1 MATAVGAVVGIGA
14 SLFGMAQQRKAMKEQ
29 EKAMKEQ
36 RSLQRAA
43 DARER
48 RQLLRQQAIA
58 RGQTVNV
65 SAQIGGGQGGTSG
78 SGLVGG
84 LYGLQSQVSS
94 SLGFQQMASQSVDKQ
109 QKFLNRAAQY
119 QTTAGIAEGLGQL
132 GSGLMGT
139 SFGQGLAGRAK
150 GMLGMANP
158 IQSSGFGMRYTS

>member
-36 RSLQRAA
+36 RNLQRAA

-48 RQLLRQQAIA
+48 RQMLRQAAIA

-65 SAQIGGGQGGTSG
+65 AAQIGGGQGATMG
-78 SGLVGG
+78 SGVIGG
-84 LYGLQSQVSS
+84 LAGLQGQTLSS
-94 SLGFQQMASQSVDKQ
+94 VGFQSMSAQSVERQ
-109 QKFLNRAAQY
+109 QKFLNRATQY
-119 QTTAGIAEGLGQL
+119 QTNASIAEGIGQL
-132 GSGLMGT
+132 GSGLMNT

-150 GMLGMANP
+150 GMFGMANP
-158 IQSSGFGMRYTS
+158 MQSTGFGMRFT